1 MDLTIA
7 TIIGIFAGILVGL
20 LPGFGMS
27 TCLLLFSPI
36 LISQSLVFCIM
47 FYCVAS
53 STSQY
58 FGSITTLALKIP
70 GETTSLPLL
79 ELMKDQ
85 RIQNRIGDVYFL
97 TSFGSFSASLISA
110 VLILISFEYLSSI
123 TTYLKTYAIFACSLI
138 GFILCILFSENK
150 IFVSLLLFIFGWIV
164 GKIGYDISTNE
175 NFLTFDNVYLY
186 GGIPTLPIIMGIY
199 AIPGLFKMFSYVRSV
214 EKQNIEIYL
223 TERKSVLILKN
234 WKTMVV
240 SSFVG
245 FIMGLIP
252 YIGNGMSSYT
262 SYLLDKKTNKND
274 AISNAVASETAN
286 NSANLSV
293 LIPLLFL
300 GIAIIP
306 SEYLLLEILPLGNKA
321 FSFSLMQ
328 PYLLS
333 MFILLMIS
341 NVVSFYFSWNCV
353 RPFIRMISS
362 FNNTIPLVI
371 ILTIV
376 SCVGYIGGEYQQFQ
390 YYMIV
395 LLASSIFGLLFRNFD
410 LLPFAYAFMLQ
421 NNFEQILYRML
432 KLYF

>member
-240 SSFVG
+240 SSFV
-245 FIMGLIP
+245 
-252 YIGNGMSSYT
+252 
-262 SYLLDKKTNKND
+262 
-274 AISNAVASETAN
+274 
-286 NSANLSV
+286 
-293 LIPLLFL
+293 
-300 GIAIIP
+300 
-306 SEYLLLEILPLGNKA
+306 
-321 FSFSLMQ
+321 
-328 PYLLS
+328 
-333 MFILLMIS
+333 
-341 NVVSFYFSWNCV
+341 
-353 RPFIRMISS
+353 
-362 FNNTIPLVI
+362 
-371 ILTIV
+371 
-376 SCVGYIGGEYQQFQ
+376 
-390 YYMIV
+390 
-395 LLASSIFGLLFRNFD
+395 
-410 LLPFAYAFMLQ
+410 
-421 NNFEQILYRML
+421 
-432 KLYF
+432 